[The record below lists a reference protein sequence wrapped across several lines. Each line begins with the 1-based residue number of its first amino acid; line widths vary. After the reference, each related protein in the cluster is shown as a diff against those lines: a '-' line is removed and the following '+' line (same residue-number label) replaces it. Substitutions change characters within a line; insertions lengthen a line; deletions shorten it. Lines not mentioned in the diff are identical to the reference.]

1 MFNSDSNDPPGSAVE
16 LLNPTQNN
24 IAVFGTLNESLGN
37 FIPTVTE
44 ILTSNNDYQYPSSPM
59 H

>member
-1 MFNSDSNDPPGSAVE
+1 MFNSDSHDPPGSPVE
-16 LLNPTQNN
+16 LLIPTQDN

-37 FIPTVTE
+37 IIPTVTE
-44 ILTSNNDYQYPSSPM
+44 ILTSNNDYQYASSPM

>member
-1 MFNSDSNDPPGSAVE
+1 MFNSDSHDPPGSTGE

-44 ILTSNNDYQYPSSPM
+44 ILTSNNDYQYASSPM